1 MVAAPT
7 VSFDG
12 TRFSVSVSRQSR
24 TERSVSSGR
33 LGLNYLLPN
42 ILKHLITLVGKNL
55 NISSTNIFYVRGY
68 D

>member
-1 MVAAPT
+1 MIVVAAPT

-42 ILKHLITLVGKNL
+42 ILKHLRLYLSVSENMESE
-55 NISSTNIFYVRGY
+55 NIEFRI
-68 D
+68 